1 MQNKNL
7 KFDNISYEAKNI
19 KKTKFRS
26 RSKSRTK
33 NKSKSNQIKGLNPM
47 ITHINENS
55 HFIYDN
61 DFGEDY
67 LNRIKNKNLLKLNKE
82 EIMFLENE
90 IQKLEFEKSLEKGE
104 NIIFI
109 EQSMANDIKNYFQVE
124 KNDNDLNQFLR
135 KEISNNRDRRD
146 FSLRKLSKKYFDETG
161 KYISKSTVHNCL
173 RKQLGLK
180 YLKSTI
186 KTKKILEE
194 KNIINSLAF
203 LKVIIKCLKL
213 KFHII
218 FLDESSIQN
227 DNNNYYSWRFPNEE
241 LFGEIGPKKKLN
253 LLMAIDEEKII
264 YYEINKENT
273 DEAVFLNFMDKLNH
287 EIIEKKL
294 TPYVIIM
301 DNLSCHKTSNLIDF
315 YIQNKI
321 NILFN
326 TPYLSTFNAIE
337 LSFRNIKK
345 FLYTK
350 YFSSIE
356 EVEAQ
361 VKLYLNN
368 EKMAKGIKEN
378 YKETLIK
385 YKNFNHDYCNL
396 NFNS

>member
-7 KFDNISYEAKNI
+7 KFDNISYEAKKI
-19 KKTKFRS
+19 KKEKFRS
-26 RSKSRTK
+26 RSKSRTR
-33 NKSKSNQIKGLNPM
+33 NKSKSNKIKSLNPM
-47 ITHINENS
+47 NTHINENS

-67 LNRIKNKNLLKLNKE
+67 LNKIKNKNLLKLNKE
-82 EIMFLENE
+82 EIMILENE

-124 KNDNDLNQFLR
+124 KNDNDLKQFLR
-135 KEISNNRDRRD
+135 KEISNNRDRRY
-146 FSLRKLSKKYFDETG
+146 FSFGKLSNKYFNVTG

-186 KTKKILEE
+186 KTKKILEK

-241 LFGEIGPKKKLN
+241 LFGEIGSKKN
-253 LLMAIDEEKII
+253 
-264 YYEINKENT
+264 
-273 DEAVFLNFMDKLNH
+273 
-287 EIIEKKL
+287 
-294 TPYVIIM
+294 
-301 DNLSCHKTSNLIDF
+301 
-315 YIQNKI
+315 
-321 NILFN
+321 
-326 TPYLSTFNAIE
+326 
-337 LSFRNIKK
+337 
-345 FLYTK
+345 
-350 YFSSIE
+350 
-356 EVEAQ
+356 
-361 VKLYLNN
+361 
-368 EKMAKGIKEN
+368 
-378 YKETLIK
+378 
-385 YKNFNHDYCNL
+385 
-396 NFNS
+396 